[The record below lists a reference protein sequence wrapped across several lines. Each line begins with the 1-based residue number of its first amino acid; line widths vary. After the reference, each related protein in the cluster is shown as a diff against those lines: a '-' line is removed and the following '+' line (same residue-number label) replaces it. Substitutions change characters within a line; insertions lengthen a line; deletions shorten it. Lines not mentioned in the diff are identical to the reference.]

1 MNAIEGRELTEPGDE
16 QAVTYLRERLNS
28 IQGADRARMAMVIT
42 QADIAGR
49 SISLKET
56 KSLRRFEIAR
66 GLFLLFDSGQFDED
80 LVKDIC
86 SQITSQKYSKPGEA
100 LANLDVKQAQRFA
113 NACHGIARDLLNLI
127 YIPETN
133 KFHITE
139 EKAS

>member
-1 MNAIEGRELTEPGDE
+1 MNAVEGREMTDHADA
-16 QAVTYLRERLNS
+16 QAVNYIRQRLND
-28 IQGADRARMAMVIT
+28 IQGADRARMAMLIT
-42 QADIAGR
+42 QADFAGR

-86 SQITSQKYSKPGEA
+86 SQITSQKYTKPGEA

-133 KFHITE
+133 QFHIE
-139 EKAS
+139 EQAS

>member
-1 MNAIEGRELTEPGDE
+1 MNAIEGREMTAHADV
-16 QAVTYLRERLNS
+16 QAVNYIRQRLND
-28 IQGADRARMAMVIT
+28 IQGADRARMAMLIT
-42 QADIAGR
+42 QAELAGR

-56 KSLRRFEIAR
+56 KSHRRFEIAR

-113 NACHGIARDLLNLI
+113 DACHGIARDLLNLI

-133 KFHITE
+133 QFHIE
-139 EKAS
+139 EQAS

>member
-1 MNAIEGRELTEPGDE
+1 MNDIEGRDLDQPGDD
-16 QAVTYLRERLNS
+16 QAVTYIRERLNS
-28 IQGADRARMAMVIT
+28 IQGANRARMAMLIT
-42 QADIAGR
+42 QAELAGR

-66 GLFLLFDSGQFDED
+66 GLFLLFDSGNFDEE
-80 LVKDIC
+80 LVMDVC
-86 SQITSQKYSKPGEA
+86 SQITMQKYSKPGEA

-113 NACHGIARDLLNLI
+113 NACHGIARDTLNLI

-133 KFHITE
+133 TFHIE

>member
-1 MNAIEGRELTEPGDE
+1 MNAVEGRELDQPGDD

-28 IQGADRARMAMVIT
+28 IQGANRARMAMLIT
-42 QADIAGR
+42 QAELAGR

-80 LVKDIC
+80 LVMSVC
-86 SQITSQKYSKPGEA
+86 SQITMQKYTKPGEA

-113 NACHGIARDLLNLI
+113 NACYGIARDLLNLI

-133 KFHITE
+133 TFHIE

>member
-1 MNAIEGRELTEPGDE
+1 MNSIEGREMTDPADV
-16 QAVTYLRERLNS
+16 QAVNYIRQRLND
-28 IQGADRARMAMVIT
+28 IQGADRARFAMLIT
-42 QADIAGR
+42 QAEIAGR

-56 KSLRRFEIAR
+56 KSHRRFEIAR

-86 SQITSQKYSKPGEA
+86 SQITSQKYHKPGEA
-100 LANLDVKQAQRFA
+100 LACLDVKQAQRFA

-133 KFHITE
+133 QFQIE
-139 EKAS
+139 EQAS